1 VANWSCFC
9 CWAIC
14 QPRENRGKQSR
25 RKSSSRWKVGGGWV
39 WWQGKPGGKVCV
51 QWQHLLR
58 AKFAF
63 PQPPS
68 SVLVAI
74 NCLQFWQLAK
84 VAADTL
90 PLLSFF
96 FYHFLSFFSS
106 SFRQKKI
113 LQQRLHFISQQQR
126 QRLALSA

>member
-1 VANWSCFC
+1 
-9 CWAIC
+9 
-14 QPRENRGKQSR
+14 
-25 RKSSSRWKVGGGWV
+25 
-39 WWQGKPGGKVCV
+39 
-51 QWQHLLR
+51 
-58 AKFAF
+58 
-63 PQPPS
+63 
-68 SVLVAI
+68 VAI

-96 FYHFLSFFSS
+96 STIFCPFFPA